1 MKFRIYLSSFACALA
16 LLSGCHSTLAVTSQ
30 TLDVDQINAIQR
42 RVETRYPKLSE
53 NDRKDLLRQVVTAVD
68 NMVFVEGGEFDMG
81 DFGWA
86 ETYNAYKPLCEWPC

>member
-1 MKFRIYLSSFACALA
+1 MARRSLFAMSIAIS
-16 LLSGCHSTLAVTSQ
+16 LLIGCHAAPAVTSQ
-30 TLDVDQINAIQR
+30 SLGADQVNSIQER
-42 RVETRYPKLSE
+42 IGMRYPKLSE
-53 NDRKDLLRQVVTAVD
+53 NDRKDLLHQVVTAVD